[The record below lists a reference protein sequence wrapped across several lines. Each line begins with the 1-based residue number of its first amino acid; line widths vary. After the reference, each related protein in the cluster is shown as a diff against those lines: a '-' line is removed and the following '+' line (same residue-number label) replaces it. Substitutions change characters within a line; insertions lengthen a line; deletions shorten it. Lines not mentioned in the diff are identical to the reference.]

1 MKRASLSLCLL
12 SLGILATSGLTGAQ
26 ERRAAPRKKAAASSV
41 GLIDMAHVFQNYEK
55 FKERQAALKS
65 EVLQSDEEAKK
76 KAEEFTTMRDSLR
89 ERAKQ
94 YAQGSDEYEDVERQL
109 LDGQGKLEAWRK
121 SRQRSLARQETEM
134 LKEVY
139 GDVSKMVSLY
149 ADYAGYTLVLRF
161 NSKGVE
167 DEMPPQQAIQ
177 AMNKNVIFHQT
188 GNDITQRVLDQ
199 LNDTYRKKS
208 TGTRARSVGSRRRVN

>member
-76 KAEEFTTMRDSLR
+76 RRKNLLPRGTVFGNAPNSMLR
-89 ERAKQ
+89 AATSMKMSNGNCSMSRASWKLGANLGSAVWRVRKQ
-94 YAQGSDEYEDVERQL
+94 
-109 LDGQGKLEAWRK
+109 KC
-121 SRQRSLARQETEM
+121 
-134 LKEVY
+134 
-139 GDVSKMVSLY
+139 
-149 ADYAGYTLVLRF
+149 
-161 NSKGVE
+161 
-167 DEMPPQQAIQ
+167 
-177 AMNKNVIFHQT
+177 
-188 GNDITQRVLDQ
+188 
-199 LNDTYRKKS
+199 
-208 TGTRARSVGSRRRVN
+208 

>member
-1 MKRASLSLCLL
+1 MKK
-12 SLGILATSGLTGAQ
+12 
-26 ERRAAPRKKAAASSV
+26 P
-41 GLIDMAHVFQNYEK
+41 
-55 FKERQAALKS
+55 
-65 EVLQSDEEAKK
+65 KK
-76 KAEEFTTMRDSLR
+76 KAEEFTAMRDSLR

-109 LDGQGKLEAWRK
+109 LDEQGKLEAWRK

-139 GDVSKMVSLY
+139 GDVSKMVRLY

-177 AMNKNVIFHQT
+177 AMNKNVIFILYSAETSQHLM
-188 GNDITQRVLDQ
+188 V
-199 LNDTYRKKS
+199 
-208 TGTRARSVGSRRRVN
+208 SVKNV